1 MNWVRFLS
9 RRMRWQGL
17 WELKRSLIA
26 VVTVSVL
33 VVSLKSSSSS
43 TSCHFP
49 AVYNFGDSNSD
60 TGCVSA
66 AFGRIHP
73 PSGETFFGRPS
84 GRYSDGRLI
93 IDFIADKLGL
103 PYLNA
108 YLDALLPNFRH
119 GVSFAAAG
127 STIQPV
133 DAKIFGAGFNPLS
146 LDIQLLQF
154 EQLKER
160 VNEFYNQA
168 KSKQIKSTLPRLED
182 FSKALY
188 TLDCGQNDLHYGLIT
203 STSEEQAKASIPS
216 VINHFATAVENLY
229 QGGARMFWIH
239 NTGPIG
245 CLPFFVINYPPQ
257 PGNAD
262 QTGCIKS
269 HNEVAQEFNKQLKDR
284 VSQLRTQFHEAVL
297 VYVDIYSAKYTL
309 ISEAKKHGFVDP
321 LGYCCKHPGNNQAR
335 CWNTII
341 VNGTEVN
348 AVSCEDPSKY
358 INWDGIHYT
367 EAASRWIA
375 NHIADGSFSDPPI
388 PLTKACQKPIFSR

>member
-66 AFGRIHP
+66 AFGRVP
-73 PSGETFFGRPS
+73 PPNGETFFGRPS

-119 GVSFAAAG
+119 GASFAAGGA
-127 STIQPV
+127 TIQPV
-133 DAKIFGAGFNPLS
+133 DAKMFGAGFIPLS
-146 LDIQLLQF
+146 LNIQLLQL

-168 KSKQIKSTLPRLED
+168 KSKQIESTLPRLED

-188 TLDCGQNDLHYGLIT
+188 TLDCGQNDLHFGLIT
-203 STSEEQAKASIPS
+203 STSENQAKASIPS
-216 VINHFATAVENLY
+216 IINHFATAVENLY
-229 QGGARMFWIH
+229 RGGARMFWIH

-297 VYVDIYSAKYTL
+297 IYVDIYSAKYTL

-335 CWNTII
+335 CSNTII

-367 EAASRWIA
+367 EAANRWIA

-388 PLTKACQKPIFSR
+388 PLTKACQKPVFSR